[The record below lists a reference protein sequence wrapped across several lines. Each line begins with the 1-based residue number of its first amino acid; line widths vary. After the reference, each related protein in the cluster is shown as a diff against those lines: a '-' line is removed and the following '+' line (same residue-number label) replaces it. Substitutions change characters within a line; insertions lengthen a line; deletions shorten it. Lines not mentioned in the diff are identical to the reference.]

1 MEEENFEVTTNDEVI
16 EESITND
23 ATITE
28 EDIDSQADNDNLL
41 KEIDSLKEN
50 NAMEA
55 STNEELVN
63 QIFRLEKQINSLKEE
78 NSKTKSNLMWK
89 VRKLEKDKVLVENEK
104 IRFERELKS
113 LKSEVERFRSPPLVL
128 ATITE
133 ILDESRITVKSSTGP
148 SFLVN
153 YSKFLDKKLL
163 VPGSRVALNQQ
174 TFGIVELLPSEKD
187 ANVSGME
194 IEEKPNVTYDTIGGL
209 EEQIVEVKETVEL
222 PLKEP
227 ELFEKIGIDPPKG
240 ILLYGPPGTGK
251 TLLAKAAANETN
263 ATFIKV
269 VASEFVKKYIGEGA
283 RLVREVFELAK
294 EKAPAIIFID
304 ELDAVAAKRLKSST
318 SGDREVQRTLMQLL
332 AELDGFESRG
342 DISIIGATNRP
353 DILDSAL
360 LRPGRFDRFIEVP
373 LPNIE
378 GRKEILK
385 IYTENMSLDKEA
397 DVDLLATLTEGLS
410 GADLKAVC
418 TEAGMFA
425 IREKRD
431 AVTVADFMDAVDKI
445 MDSDNDDEFV
455 KEAGVMFG

>member
-1 MEEENFEVTTNDEVI
+1 MN
-16 EESITND
+16 
-23 ATITE
+23 
-28 EDIDSQADNDNLL
+28 EDNTLDFSS
-41 KEIDSLKEN
+41 KED
-50 NAMEA
+50 
-55 STNEELVN
+55 LVN
-63 QIFRLEKQINSLKEE
+63 QIEMLEEQIKEINEE

-89 VRKLEKDKVLVENEK
+89 VRKLEKDKVLIENEK
-104 IRFERELKS
+104 IRLERETKS
-113 LKSEVERFRSPPLVL
+113 LRSEIERFRSPPLVL

-133 ILDESRITVKSSTGP
+133 VLDDHRMTVKSSTGP

-153 YSKFLDKKLL
+153 YSKFLDEKLL

-174 TFGIVELLPSEKD
+174 TFGIVEILPSEKD

-194 IEEKPNVTYDTIGGL
+194 IEAKPDITFEQIGGL
-209 EEQIVEVKETVEL
+209 EDQILEVKETVEL

-240 ILLYGPPGTGK
+240 VLLYGPPGTGK
-251 TLLAKAAANETN
+251 TLLAKAVATETN
-263 ATFIKV
+263 ATFIKI

-342 DISIIGATNRP
+342 DIGIIGATNRP
-353 DILDSAL
+353 DILDPAL

-373 LPNIE
+373 LPNDE
-378 GRKEILK
+378 GRKEIIK
-385 IYTENMSLDKEA
+385 IHTEKMALADEA
-397 DVDLLATLTEGLS
+397 DINIITSLTEGLS

-425 IREKRD
+425 IRDKRD
-431 AVTVADFMDAVDKI
+431 KVTVSDFMDAVEKI
-445 MDSDNDDEFV
+445 TAAANKESYQ

>member
-1 MEEENFEVTTNDEVI
+1 MDDYNDLENSSDFEN
-16 EESITND
+16 S
-23 ATITE
+23 
-28 EDIDSQADNDNLL
+28 S
-41 KEIDSLKEN
+41 K
-50 NAMEA
+50 
-55 STNEELVN
+55 EEL
-63 QIFRLEKQINSLKEE
+63 IEKVDDLQEE
-78 NSKTKSNLMWK
+78 IELLREEKSKAKSNLMWK
-89 VRKLEKDKVLVENEK
+89 VRKLEKDKVLIENEK
-104 IRFERELKS
+104 IRLEREVKS
-113 LKSEVERFRSPPLVL
+113 LRSEVDRFRSPPLVI

-133 ILDESRITVKSSTGP
+133 VLDDHRMTVKSSTGP

-153 YSKFLDKKLL
+153 YSKFLDEKLL

-174 TFGIVELLPSEKD
+174 TFGIVEILPSEKD

-194 IEEKPNVTYDTIGGL
+194 IETKPDITYDKIGGL
-209 EEQIVEVKETVEL
+209 EEQIIEVRETVEL
-222 PLKEP
+222 PLTEP
-227 ELFEKIGIDPPKG
+227 ELFEKVGIEPPKG

-251 TLLAKAAANETN
+251 TLLAKAVANETN
-263 ATFIKV
+263 ATFIKI

-342 DISIIGATNRP
+342 DIGIIGATNRP
-353 DILDSAL
+353 DILDPAL

-373 LPNIE
+373 LPNE
-378 GRKEILK
+378 DGRREILK
-385 IYTENMSLDKEA
+385 IHTKNMAFEDEA
-397 DVDLLATLTEGLS
+397 DIDLLADLTDGFS

-425 IREKRD
+425 IRDKRD
-431 AVTVADFMDAVDKI
+431 KISVDDFMKAVDKV
-445 MDSDNDDEFV
+445 MEKNKEDELF
-455 KEAGVMFG
+455 KSEAGMMFG

>member
-1 MEEENFEVTTNDEVI
+1 MDDFNDLENSSKEQLI
-16 EESITND
+16 EKVD
-23 ATITE
+23 
-28 EDIDSQADNDNLL
+28 D
-41 KEIDSLKEN
+41 
-50 NAMEA
+50 
-55 STNEELVN
+55 
-63 QIFRLEKQINSLKEE
+63 LKEE
-78 NSKTKSNLMWK
+78 IVLLREEKSKAKSNLTWK
-89 VRKLEKDKVLVENEK
+89 VRKLEKDKVLIENEK
-104 IRFERELKS
+104 IRLEREVKS
-113 LKSEVERFRSPPLVL
+113 LRSEVDRFRSPPLVL

-133 ILDESRITVKSSTGP
+133 VLDDHRMTVKSSTGP

-153 YSKFLDKKLL
+153 YSKFLDEKLL

-174 TFGIVELLPSEKD
+174 TFGIVEVLPSEKD

-194 IEEKPNVTYDTIGGL
+194 IETKPDITYDKIGGL
-209 EEQIVEVKETVEL
+209 EEQIIEVKETVEL
-222 PLKEP
+222 PLTEP
-227 ELFEKIGIDPPKG
+227 ELFERVGIEPPKG

-251 TLLAKAAANETN
+251 TLLAKAVANETN
-263 ATFIKV
+263 ATFIKI

-342 DISIIGATNRP
+342 DIGIIGATNRP
-353 DILDSAL
+353 DILDPAL

-373 LPNIE
+373 LPNE
-378 GRKEILK
+378 DGRREILK
-385 IYTENMSLDKEA
+385 IHTKNMSFDEEA
-397 DVDLLATLTEGLS
+397 DVDLLADLTDGFS

-425 IREKRD
+425 IRDKRD
-431 AVTVADFMDAVDKI
+431 KITVDDFMKAVDKV
-445 MDSDNDDEFV
+445 MDKNKEDEIF
-455 KEAGVMFG
+455 KSEAGMMFG

>member
-1 MEEENFEVTTNDEVI
+1 MINMDETINLEETSKEDLI
-16 EESITND
+16 EEIEAMKEEISSI
-23 ATITE
+23 
-28 EDIDSQADNDNLL
+28 
-41 KEIDSLKEN
+41 
-50 NAMEA
+50 
-55 STNEELVN
+55 
-63 QIFRLEKQINSLKEE
+63 KEE

-89 VRKLEKDKVLVENEK
+89 VRKLEKDKVLIENEK
-104 IRFERELKS
+104 IRLERETKS
-113 LKSEVERFRSPPLVL
+113 LRSEVERFRSPPLVL

-133 ILDESRITVKSSTGP
+133 ILDDHRMTVKSSTGP

-153 YSKFLDKKLL
+153 YSKFLDEKLL

-174 TFGIVELLPSEKD
+174 TFGIVEILPSEKD

-194 IEEKPNVTYDTIGGL
+194 IETKPNVSYDTIGGL
-209 EEQIVEVKETVEL
+209 EDQIVEVKETVEL
-222 PLKEP
+222 PLTEP
-227 ELFEKIGIDPPKG
+227 ELFEKVGIDPPKG
-240 ILLYGPPGTGK
+240 VLLYGPPGTGK
-251 TLLAKAAANETN
+251 TLLAKAVANETN
-263 ATFIKV
+263 ATFIKI

-342 DISIIGATNRP
+342 DIGIIGATNRP
-353 DILDSAL
+353 DILDPAL

-373 LPNIE
+373 LPNDE

-385 IYTENMSLDKEA
+385 IHTKDMSLDKEA
-397 DVDLLATLTEGLS
+397 DLNLLATLTDGLS

-425 IREKRD
+425 IRDKRD
-431 AVTVADFMDAVDKI
+431 KVGVSDFMDAIEKI
-445 MDSDNDDEFV
+445 QKAASSEDYQ

>member
-1 MEEENFEVTTNDEVI
+1 
-16 EESITND
+16 
-23 ATITE
+23 
-28 EDIDSQADNDNLL
+28 
-41 KEIDSLKEN
+41 
-50 NAMEA
+50 
-55 STNEELVN
+55 
-63 QIFRLEKQINSLKEE
+63 
-78 NSKTKSNLMWK
+78 MWK
-89 VRKLEKDKVLVENEK
+89 VRKLEKDKVLIENEK
-104 IRFERELKS
+104 IRLERETKS
-113 LKSEVERFRSPPLVL
+113 LRSEIERFRSPPLVL

-133 ILDESRITVKSSTGP
+133 VLDDHRMTVKSSTGP

-153 YSKFLDKKLL
+153 YSKFLDEKLL

-174 TFGIVELLPSEKD
+174 TFGIVEILPSEKD

-194 IEEKPNVTYDTIGGL
+194 IEAKPDITFEQIGGL
-209 EEQIVEVKETVEL
+209 EDQILEVKETVEL

-240 ILLYGPPGTGK
+240 VLLYGPPGTGK
-251 TLLAKAAANETN
+251 TLLAKAVATETN
-263 ATFIKV
+263 ATFIKI

-342 DISIIGATNRP
+342 DIGIIGATNRP
-353 DILDSAL
+353 DILDPAL

-373 LPNIE
+373 LPNDE
-378 GRKEILK
+378 GRKEIIK
-385 IYTENMSLDKEA
+385 IHTEKMALADEA
-397 DVDLLATLTEGLS
+397 DINIITSLTEGLS

-425 IREKRD
+425 IRDKRD
-431 AVTVADFMDAVDKI
+431 KVTVSDFMDAVEKI
-445 MDSDNDDEFV
+445 TAAANKESYQ

>member
-1 MEEENFEVTTNDEVI
+1 MDDFNDLENSSKEQLIEKVESLQDEV
-16 EESITND
+16 E
-23 ATITE
+23 
-28 EDIDSQADNDNLL
+28 LL
-41 KEIDSLKEN
+41 KE
-50 NAMEA
+50 
-55 STNEELVN
+55 
-63 QIFRLEKQINSLKEE
+63 EK
-78 NSKTKSNLMWK
+78 SKAKSNLMWK
-89 VRKLEKDKVLVENEK
+89 VRKLEKDKVLIENEK
-104 IRFERELKS
+104 IRLEREVKS
-113 LKSEVERFRSPPLVL
+113 LRSEVDRFRSPPLVL
-128 ATITE
+128 ASITE
-133 ILDESRITVKSSTGP
+133 VLDDHRMTVKSSTGP

-153 YSKFLDKKLL
+153 YSKFLDEKLL

-174 TFGIVELLPSEKD
+174 TFGIVEILPSEKD

-194 IEEKPNVTYDTIGGL
+194 IETKPDITYEKIGGL
-209 EEQIVEVKETVEL
+209 EEQVVEVKETVEL
-222 PLKEP
+222 PLTRP
-227 ELFEKIGIDPPKG
+227 ELFEKVGIEPPKG

-251 TLLAKAAANETN
+251 TLLAKAVANETN
-263 ATFIKV
+263 ATFIKI

-342 DISIIGATNRP
+342 DIGIIGATNRP
-353 DILDSAL
+353 DILDPAL

-378 GRKEILK
+378 GRREILK
-385 IYTENMSLDKEA
+385 IHTKNMSLDDEA
-397 DVDLLATLTEGLS
+397 DIDLLADLTDELS

-425 IREKRD
+425 IRDERD
-431 AVTVADFMDAVDKI
+431 KVSVDDFMDAIDKV
-445 MDSDNDDEFV
+445 MSKNSEDELF
-455 KEAGVMFG
+455 KTEAGVMFG